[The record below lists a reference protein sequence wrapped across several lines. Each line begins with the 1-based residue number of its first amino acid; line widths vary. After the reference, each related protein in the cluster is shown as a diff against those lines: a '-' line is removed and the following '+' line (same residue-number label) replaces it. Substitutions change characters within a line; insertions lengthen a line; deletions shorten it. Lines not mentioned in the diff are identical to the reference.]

1 METENH
7 LEVFMKK
14 VLVVDDEESIRTL
27 LQFNLQ
33 KEGYQVTLAE
43 DGQKGLALALHEAF
57 DFIILDVMLPYLD
70 GMEITKK
77 LRQEKVDSPILMLTA
92 KDDAIDRILGLEIG
106 ADDYLTKPFSPR
118 EVLARMKAIFR
129 RVDVK
134 KEQTP
139 IHPIASNQEGQTLQI
154 GEIIADLANYQVQV
168 RGHKITLTP
177 KEFELLVYFM
187 QRKNRVINRDT
198 LLERIWNFDF
208 DGQTRIVDVHISH
221 LREKIEVDP
230 KKPQYLVTVRGFGY
244 KFQEPDK

>member
-1 METENH
+1 
-7 LEVFMKK
+7 
-14 VLVVDDEESIRTL
+14 
-27 LQFNLQ
+27 
-33 KEGYQVTLAE
+33 
-43 DGQKGLALALHEAF
+43 
-57 DFIILDVMLPYLD
+57 
-70 GMEITKK
+70 MEITKK

-134 KEQTP
+134 KGQDP
-139 IHPIASNQEGQTLQI
+139 IHPIASNQEGQTLRI
-154 GEIIADLANYQVQV
+154 GDIIADLENYQVQV

-187 QRKNRVINRDT
+187 QRNNRVINRDT

>member
-1 METENH
+1 
-7 LEVFMKK
+7 MKK

-43 DGQKGLALALHEAF
+43 DGQKGLALALQEAF

-118 EVLARMKAIFR
+118 
-129 RVDVK
+129 
-134 KEQTP
+134 QTP
-139 IHPIASNQEGQTLQI
+139 IHPIVSNQEGQALQI

-168 RGHKITLTP
+168 RGQEITLTP